1 VPVLDANVHPGANR
15 RDTRALVRLAIDD
28 DQTIGAP
35 PNEAETASLLT
46 CDVGYRQDSN
56 PRRQQ
61 RRSNR
66 VGRVGRDRFA
76 FEGQFDWLAV
86 GRAGARGTVQIVL
99 LDHCRSTP
107 EML

>member
-1 VPVLDANVHPGANR
+1 MLNPNVHSGAHR
-15 RDTRALVRLAIDD
+15 RYARSLIGLSIDD

-35 PNEAETASLLT
+35 SNEAETASLLT

-76 FEGQFDWLAV
+76 FEGQFDWLAL
-86 GRAGARGTVQIVL
+86 RCAGACRAVQIVL